1 MAKTARDDR
10 TTTIVVPLCH
20 RNIMVCPSPPPP
32 PSPPRLLIRLYVAA
46 GNKPS
51 CRTLV

>member
-1 MAKTARDDR
+1 MAETARDGR
-10 TTTIVVPLCH
+10 TTTIVPLCH

-32 PSPPRLLIRLYVAA
+32 PSPPRLLIRLHVAT

-51 CRTLV
+51 RRTLV